1 MKPLNTAMTSFLAAI
16 LSKIK
21 IKQTNI

>member
-1 MKPLNTAMTSFLAAI
+1 MSRQI

-21 IKQTNI
+21 IKNANLK